1 VPAPFDAA
9 GFPMPWQAKRDPVKS
24 AIIRGKSDK
33 ITLNGEITDKVAV
46 YSQKHDIIP
55 EKPEFTY
62 ISWIF
67 KKAKL

>member
-1 VPAPFDAA
+1 MPAPFDAA

-24 AIIRGKSDK
+24 AIIRGKDDK
-33 ITLNGEITDKVAV
+33 ITLNNEITDEVAV
-46 YSQKHDIIP
+46 YSQKHGIIQG
-55 EKPEFTY
+55 KPEFAY